1 VTGFSCGK
9 QGKMFLKIFFENIF
23 PSNKSKFTKNTQKGS
38 HSLFAGKMM
47 NQKLDT
53 EILSSFF
60 TIAENGFKC
69 LEKRPKRE

>member
-1 VTGFSCGK
+1 
-9 QGKMFLKIFFENIF
+9 MFLKIFFKNIF
-23 PSNKSKFTKNTQKGS
+23 PSNRSKFTKNTQKDS
-38 HSLFAGKMM
+38 HSLFTQKLM

-60 TIAENGFKC
+60 TITENGFKC

>member
-1 VTGFSCGK
+1 
-9 QGKMFLKIFFENIF
+9 MFLKIFFKNIF
-23 PSNKSKFTKNTQKGS
+23 PKPIIVNGISKSIISTKNTQKDS
-38 HSLFAGKMM
+38 HSLFTQKLM